1 MIRPTEP
8 GDTSELLAITAGTG
22 LFTPADVETL
32 REVLADYH
40 AETRDQGHRCQTY
53 EAEGKPIGFVY
64 FAAAPMT
71 DRTWYLWWIVVSKQI
86 QAKGLGSQ
94 MLKFAEDAARAEKGR
109 LMEVPTS
116 GLPTY
121 ENTRKFYLKSGYEVA
136 AVLKDHYADGHDMVI
151 FSKRL
156 YRNEPEAREPTET
169 DRTIHRRSSIVLPCA
184 PSLPGLVRIAQ
195 NFA

>member
-8 GDTSELLAITAGTG
+8 NDTPELLAITAGTG

-32 REVLADYH
+32 REVLHEYH
-40 AETRDQGHRCQTY
+40 AEYAAQGHRCHTY
-53 EAEGKPIGFVY
+53 EADGKPIGFVY

-71 DRTWYLWWIVVSKQI
+71 DRTWDLWWIVVNKKI
-86 QAKGLGSQ
+86 QAKGLGGQ
-94 MLKFAEDAARAEKGR
+94 MLRFAEDAARAEKGR

-121 ENTRKFYLKSGYEVA
+121 ENTRKFYLKSGYQVA
-136 AVLKDHYADGHDMVI
+136 GVLKDHYADGHDMVI

-156 YRNEPEAREPTET
+156 
-169 DRTIHRRSSIVLPCA
+169 
-184 PSLPGLVRIAQ
+184 
-195 NFA
+195 

>member
-1 MIRPTEP
+1 MIRPTVPE
-8 GDTSELLAITAGTG
+8 DASELLAITAGTG

-32 REVLADYH
+32 REVLADYF
-40 AETRDQGHRCQTY
+40 AETRDQGHRCHTY
-53 EAEGKPIGFVY
+53 EQDGKPIGFVY

-71 DRTWYLWWIVVSKQI
+71 DRTWDLWWIVVNKKI
-86 QAKGLGSQ
+86 QAKGLGGK
-94 MLKFAEDAARAEKGR
+94 MLKFAEEAAKGEKGR

-121 ENTRKFYLKSGYEVA
+121 ENTRKFYLKSGYDVA

-156 YRNEPEAREPTET
+156 
-169 DRTIHRRSSIVLPCA
+169 
-184 PSLPGLVRIAQ
+184 
-195 NFA
+195 